1 MRDRLKDIAMST
13 RMTARTVVFRH
24 PFVLGG
30 FERVEPA
37 GSYLVETEEEEM
49 DGATVAMSAWRRMAT
64 IMHIHSAGM
73 TEYVKIDPSDL
84 DKALA
89 RDADREEPSVALT
102 ARLDAERMKNNAR
115 LMRRKKF

>member
-1 MRDRLKDIAMST
+1 MST

-64 IMHIHSAGM
+64 VMHIHHAGM

-84 DKALA
+84 DKAIA
-89 RDADREEPSVALT
+89 RDAGTAEPAASLT

-115 LMRRKKF
+115 LMRRKKY

>member
-1 MRDRLKDIAMST
+1 MST

-37 GSYLVETEEEEM
+37 GAYLVETEEEEM

-64 IMHIHSAGM
+64 VIHIHSAGM
-73 TEYVKIDPSDL
+73 TEYVKIDPADL
-84 DKALA
+84 DKAIA
-89 RDADREEPSVALT
+89 RDAGPQEADASIT
-102 ARLDAERMKNNAR
+102 ARLDAERIKNNAR
-115 LMRRKKF
+115 LVRRKKF